1 MRIVLFIL
9 MLILLPLRGW
19 MGDAMATS
27 MAITDLRASSSPV
40 SINVVGA
47 NKASKSQVKEVVQVQ
62 SSAGHAAF
70 ASPDCEGHTLSGQ
83 ANSDET
89 DHCTP
94 CSACGACHAASIS
107 TTAPTWSAMVHVAT
121 LLTWPVDAYFSA
133 DEISR
138 QKPPIS

>member
-1 MRIVLFIL
+1 

-27 MAITDLRASSSPV
+27 MAITELRASSNSAFV
-40 SINVVGA
+40 SVVDA
-47 NKASKSQVKEVVQVQ
+47 NKLSKFQGEEVVQVQ
-62 SSAGHAAF
+62 SSAGHATF
-70 ASPDCEGHTLSGQ
+70 VSPDCEGHTSFDQ
-83 ANSDET
+83 VSSDET

-107 TTAPTWSAMVHVAT
+107 TTAPTWAAVVHVAS
-121 LLTWPVDAYFSA
+121 LLTWSVDAYFSA
-133 DEISR
+133 DEVSR